1 MTLAHDPAIWGR
13 PPDHVKGLCHH
24 PSMYSTELPR
34 AFRAALSERGL
45 TVAQLDAS
53 ESVEAVTD
61 FYLSQR
67 FEDVDVSS
75 DGDALL
81 FQWGTYDWGYGPS
94 FQFDLTR
101 QTVSGSRAEDDDIWQ
116 LSLTLHY
123 DASTESAVLGE
134 GNHWCWKLDD
144 VPEFRRY
151 IASLDCTQFAI
162 AHSPARIELHHSSV

>member
-1 MTLAHDPAIWGR
+1 MNSA
-13 PPDHVKGLCHH
+13 
-24 PSMYSTELPR
+24 ELPR

-45 TVAQLDAS
+45 TVDQLDAS
-53 ESVEAVTD
+53 ESVAVVTD

-81 FQWGTYDWGYGPS
+81 FQWGTYDRGGGPS

-101 QTVSGSRAEDDDIWQ
+101 QTISGPRAEDDDIWQ

-123 DASTESAVLGE
+123 DASAETGVLGD
-134 GNHWCWKLDD
+134 GNHWCWKPDD

-151 IASLDCTQFAI
+151 IVSLSCTQFALV
-162 AHSPARIELHHSSV
+162 HRPVRIELHHSSV